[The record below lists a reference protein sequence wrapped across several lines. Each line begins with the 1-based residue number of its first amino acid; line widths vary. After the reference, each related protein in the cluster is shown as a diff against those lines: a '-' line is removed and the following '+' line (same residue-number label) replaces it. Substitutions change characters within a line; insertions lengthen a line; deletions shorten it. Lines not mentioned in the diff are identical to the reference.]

1 LTFAYDSRL
10 PAKDDLS
17 GLSRVDPMSVKING
31 EYVALNQ
38 SKPYMVGMTEQVFDF
53 LNGLTGGELFKYD
66 SGIFEYN
73 AVRDYMKSLHFVN
86 YVSEGRIIDKAGLPA
101 APAVPAI
108 RRK

>member
-1 LTFAYDSRL
+1 
-10 PAKDDLS
+10 
-17 GLSRVDPMSVKING
+17 MSVKING

-38 SKPYMVGMTEQVFDF
+38 GKYYMVGMTEQVFNF
-53 LNGLTGGELFKYD
+53 LNGLTGGKLVKYE

-101 APAVPAI
+101 ETAVPKI